1 MTASDALPRRSPK
14 VSRKIEQIA
23 KKRKEPSK
31 ENTSMHHSRV
41 RSRRKKSFIGSSN
54 RVTEAAEEDIYIF
67 RSRFSSENSYEF
79 DLKDKTKIH
88 VIDERKL
95 REC

>member
-1 MTASDALPRRSPK
+1 MTKPTKQEIDTRHRHTAA
-14 VSRKIEQIA
+14 
-23 KKRKEPSK
+23 
-31 ENTSMHHSRV
+31 NT
-41 RSRRKKSFIGSSN
+41 
-54 RVTEAAEEDIYIF
+54 EDIYIF